1 MGKNKHKK
9 HHRYGEGDDGTEG
22 EGPRPSGLKLILKV
36 GSVPGG
42 SRDKHKKKKKK
53 KEKKKDR
60 DRHDRESS
68 KKDRHHK
75 KHHRH
80 SSDKRDKHAALEMLK
95 SGDLHV
101 NQSHIPTIGLA
112 PNPNGNVGNSVMHND
127 LANSLTNNQTGLSKV
142 RMCIPLNYNTLLKNG
157 ILIILKILYHNV

>member
-1 MGKNKHKK
+1 M
-9 HHRYGEGDDGTEG
+9 
-22 EGPRPSGLKLILKV
+22 
-36 GSVPGG
+36 
-42 SRDKHKKKKKK
+42 
-53 KEKKKDR
+53 DR

-127 LANSLTNNQTGLSKV
+127 LANSLTNNKTGLSKV
-142 RMCIPLNYNTLLKNG
+142 RMCIPLNYNTLLKNNCHG

>member
-9 HHRYGEGDDGTEG
+9 HHRHGEGDDGTDG

-95 SGDLHV
+95 SGDLQV
-101 NQSHIPTIGLA
+101 NQSHIPNIAIVT
-112 PNPNGNVGNSVMHND
+112 NPNGNVGNSVMHND

-142 RMCIPLNYNTLLKNG
+142 RMCVPLNYNTLIYNYIG
-157 ILIILKILYHNV
+157 H